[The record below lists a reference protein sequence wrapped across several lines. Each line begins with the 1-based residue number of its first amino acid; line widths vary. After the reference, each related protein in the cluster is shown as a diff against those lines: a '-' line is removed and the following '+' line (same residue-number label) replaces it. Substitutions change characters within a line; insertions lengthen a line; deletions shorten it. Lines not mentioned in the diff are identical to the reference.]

1 MCEVCAIMPL
11 NKQSGNM
18 YSWVTHT
25 WNVVKGKC
33 PHGCIY
39 CYMKRFPQRPLRFD
53 EKELKTNLGIGNTIF
68 VGSSTDMW
76 ADEVPNEWILKVL
89 QHCSEYPDNTYLF
102 QSKNPHR
109 FAIYFDDLPQNT
121 ILGTTIETNKE
132 DIIKKVS
139 KAPSPAN
146 RYMHMLNDF
155 PRKMVSIEPIMDFD
169 LDIMIRWIEDIE
181 PEFVSIGADSKN
193 HNLPEPPA
201 WKVEQLI
208 KSLKEFTEVKIKDNL
223 SRILEVK

>member
-1 MCEVCAIMPL
+1 ML
-11 NKQSGNM
+11 NKQHGNM
-18 YSWVTHT
+18 YPWITHT
-25 WNVVKGKC
+25 WNPIRGRC
-33 PHGCIY
+33 PHDCIY
-39 CYMKRFPQRPLRFD
+39 CYMKSMRWDIGELRLA
-53 EKELKTNLGIGNTIF
+53 EKELHTNLGKGNTIF